1 MKIYRLQSIA
11 EAQGDLVSLGDDR
24 SGRLMRYFIKGDND
38 GKFLQFTKLKAQA
51 QPLLTVDAIKDADF
65 LEADVSIP
73 VFSIRAAEILKEN
86 APEEFEFHPIFI
98 TVGDA
103 EREYRLCKVKIYTKM
118 IDSAHSSFI
127 EFSDKTRI
135 INEAMYFS
143 RFDCQFYMARDLEHV
158 SRYVASEKF
167 VALCQR
173 YTLNIAFAELRQNE

>member
-1 MKIYRLQSIA
+1 MKIYRLQTTA

-24 SGRLMRYFIKGDND
+24 SGRLMRYFIKGDRD
-38 GKFLQFTKLKAQA
+38 GKFLQFTKLTAHAQA
-51 QPLLTVDAIKDADF
+51 SLTVDAIKDADF

-86 APEEFEFHPIFI
+86 APGEFEFHPIFI

-103 EREYRLCKVKIYTKM
+103 ELEYRLCKLKIYTKI

-143 RFDCQFYMARDLEHV
+143 RFDCQFYMARDMEHV
-158 SRYVASEKF
+158 SRYVASDKF
-167 VALCQR
+167 VGLCQR
-173 YTLNIAFAELRQNE
+173 YRLNIAFAELRQNG